1 MPGPAQVYAGQK
13 YIIKYSHKLVM
24 HMASCHLQRSPVY
37 FYFFKTFHLK
47 PDISKRQQWPLHK
60 LYDLVHTS
68 AVQTTQELASVA
80 ERHTIH
86 NNLILVDTEN
96 PHSV

>member
-24 HMASCHLQRSPVY
+24 HMASCHLQMSPV
-37 FYFFKTFHLK
+37 YFFKTFRLK

-68 AVQTTQELASVA
+68 AVHTTQELASVA
-80 ERHTIH
+80 ERHSIN
-86 NNLILVDTEN
+86 NNLIFVDTKN
-96 PHSV
+96 SHSV